1 MQRSAKPVDLRM
13 ECRLRLSLN
22 KVMART
28 VEGFAPADLEPC
40 ATRRDQPVGLGDGEH
55 RVGADHG
62 HNIIIGQSLALIDI
76 EHHKALEESDLP
88 GLAILSPRLLRFRS
102 EEHTSELQ
110 SLMRISYAVSCLKNK
125 RTIHPIH
132 IIIQDTQHN

>member
-1 MQRSAKPVDLRM
+1 M
-13 ECRLRLSLN
+13 ECRLRWDLH

-88 GLAILSPRLLRFRS
+88 GLAILSPRLLRFRLRCATVGIPYHRPLLS
-102 EEHTSELQ
+102 PEE
-110 SLMRISYAVSCLKNK
+110 RRVGKACV
-125 RTIHPIH
+125 RTCR
-132 IIIQDTQHN
+132 TR